1 MRPDGVD
8 EPPGAPH
15 NSQRSKARGMT
26 EAGRVKRRRQFCAR
40 CGQLMFECYCSLDGH
55 FGMVDDLRSRGEMVN
70 QEFLCPTCGA
80 RYRWLDRLG
89 PQGQPVV
96 RA

>member
-1 MRPDGVD
+1 
-8 EPPGAPH
+8 
-15 NSQRSKARGMT
+15 
-26 EAGRVKRRRQFCAR
+26 
-40 CGQLMFECYCSLDGH
+40 MFECYCSLDGH